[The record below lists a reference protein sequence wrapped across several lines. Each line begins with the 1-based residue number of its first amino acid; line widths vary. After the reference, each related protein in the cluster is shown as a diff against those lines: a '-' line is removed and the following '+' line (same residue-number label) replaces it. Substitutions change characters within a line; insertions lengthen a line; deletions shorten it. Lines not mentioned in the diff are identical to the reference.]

1 MTNLNHLR
9 QRVQNAAQK
18 GISEGILALQSAAIP
33 YTPKA
38 ETGYLR
44 ASSRVTPIM
53 MSVSNIS
60 ATLVYDAIYA
70 RYQHEN
76 YGANFTTP
84 GTGAGYLSRAADENE
99 AVVKQIITNHIK
111 GALR

>member
-18 GISEGILALQSAAIP
+18 GISEGILAVQSAAIP
-33 YTPKA
+33 YTPKG

-53 MSVSNIS
+53 VGVSNIS
-60 ATLVYDAIYA
+60 AMLVYDAIYA

-84 GTGAGYLSRAADENE
+84 GTGAGYLSRAAEENE
-99 AVVKQIITNHIK
+99 AVVKQVITNHIK

>member
-9 QRVQNAAQK
+9 QRVKNAAQK
-18 GISEGILALQSAAIP
+18 GVSEGILALQSAAMP

-44 ASSRVTPIM
+44 SSSRVTPII

-60 ATLVYDAIYA
+60 ATLAYDAIYA

-99 AVVKQIITNHIK
+99 AVVKQTIANHIK